1 VYLALATFGFGVLME
16 RVAYPT
22 AILFGR
28 TGLRAAPRPDLGFLD
43 TASDRGFYYVVL
55 ALAVTACAAVALVAR
70 SRLGRLLRALS
81 DSPVCL
87 LTQGVNVNATRV
99 IVFCISGFLAGI
111 TGALFAAQ
119 LGNVAPAAFGILQS
133 LLWLTV
139 LVLSG
144 TALIRSS
151 IVAAAV
157 LVLLPAYAPAGFA
170 EYQSMVFGVAALLVT
185 LLAVRGHSRPTR
197 SRPVVADRRRTS
209 PVAAR
214 YAERLVLSAEGAR

>member
-1 VYLALATFGFGVLME
+1 
-16 RVAYPT
+16 
-22 AILFGR
+22 
-28 TGLRAAPRPDLGFLD
+28 
-43 TASDRGFYYVVL
+43 
-55 ALAVTACAAVALVAR
+55 VAR

-87 LTQGVNVNATRV
+87 LTHGLNVNATRV
-99 IVFCISGFLAGI
+99 IVFCLSGFLAGI

-170 EYQSMVFGVAALLVT
+170 EYQSMVFGVAALAVT
-185 LLAVRGHSRPTR
+185 LAAVAGHGLPDRLRFRLAI
-197 SRPVVADRRRTS
+197 
-209 PVAAR
+209 VAAHSPR
-214 YAERLVLSAEGAR
+214 ILARTAQEIA